1 MPLRCRDS
9 EGQWLDDHKT
19 RFHDVMRIVSLDL
32 LRTVRLGSIV
42 VLLRQLMQWHTPHL
56 ENVISFPSVVLVK
69 YPIGER

>member
-1 MPLRCRDS
+1 
-9 EGQWLDDHKT
+9 
-19 RFHDVMRIVSLDL
+19 MRIVSLDL